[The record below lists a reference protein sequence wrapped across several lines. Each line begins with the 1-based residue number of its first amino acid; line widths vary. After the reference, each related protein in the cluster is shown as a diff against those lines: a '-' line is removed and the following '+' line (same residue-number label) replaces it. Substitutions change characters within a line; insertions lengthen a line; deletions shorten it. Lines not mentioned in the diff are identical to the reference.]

1 MCFAG
6 LVAKQNLKFFMNY
19 SFFRW
24 KATDHEIILTAE
36 HGKTNNSVKVTT
48 FQVFSTA
55 CTEHVKLFWV
65 TLAFESV
72 GEKHSI
78 LILARRYIFLGY

>member
-6 LVAKQNLKFFMNY
+6 LVAQQNLKFFMNY

-24 KATDHEIILTAE
+24 KVTEIILTAE
-36 HGKTNNSVKVTT
+36 HGKTNHLVKVTT

-55 CTEHVKLFWV
+55 CSEHVKLFWV

-72 GEKHSI
+72 GAKHST
-78 LILARRYIFLGY
+78 LILARRSIFLGY